1 MILFFF
7 HFLKGGGGHIF
18 FANYTLNLPFIY
30 PIFSS
35 KKILFP
41 ILSFDALLLRQLLFH
56 LWQKNLSF
64 APQIKYYMCANNICY
79 TIQIIYLY

>member
-56 LWQKNLSF
+56 LWQKNL
-64 APQIKYYMCANNICY
+64 ICATNKILHVR
-79 TIQIIYLY
+79 Q